1 MELDRFSEL
10 YRRIRTE
17 PSILLL
23 GQSYLGLSGEPDP
36 IWAGLENEYAD
47 CGLSPRVV
55 DYPAL
60 WEAEVQQE
68 KDARKLLSTIRAAA
82 DRMPPRPE
90 LRLMLDLHWSLLYT
104 SAIDKGLLP
113 AAGEGFGISDEPSRQ
128 RVANRR
134 FMNKNRRYCVE
145 LCNNDDKPIL
155 LNSPV
160 TLRRFEHAIS
170 QRLDWISDTYLRDY
184 GVLVI
189 DGCNPEHDWL
199 SDELLFGAL
208 DSMPYDSIYWFSAP
222 QELPPFA
229 QDLAQRGL
237 LTAERESFIQQLHLH
252 IPELFEE
259 SEQEQSVDPQMY
271 ASLTLHFKNRRDR
284 VVNIPRSRIAEIN
297 GGALCLLDDGIL
309 AARPA
314 GFSNRPLAFAQFLAQ
329 KGLPSWELFRAAP
342 GNPSFYFT
350 RDKDQALEDAVKA
363 RLAIQDGSRRR
374 PLLLEGPSNSGKTM
388 MLANLALKLAAQR
401 KYPVLFLHG
410 DLVAGAEERLQ
421 NFLKEWFVK
430 ETAFDGERV
439 ERILIVWDGNSVQN
453 DQRRYY
459 DLQKQLFT
467 CNVLVVGSCYTTDNR
482 NGICLDP
489 DLSNGELH
497 RLQAVVDSLGG
508 EFRERF
514 QAVIRSG
521 RERIGRQCGQSS
533 LLYLL
538 QTLFR
543 FEFDEEYREVARM
556 LKMQFGQ
563 ERVFVENSTA
573 DRLRRYVEEYNE
585 TVAAVARH
593 GGAASYQM
601 KLQLYLQQ
609 HFPDAVISPAE
620 QDSLPDKERRH
631 IRMREAV
638 QRLNRSLALAGEFG
652 VLLPSNLLLHLLK
665 DKNGNSYVCY
675 GRETAQLFD
684 VIKNDSLIEEVCIS
698 TNRFGDERY
707 YRFRNSL
714 EAENYIC
721 LLDDLPMGESS
732 QKRKE
737 REVTILMELMEAAN
751 DDEDLMT
758 VIELVR

>member
-1 MELDRFSEL
+1 MELEQFSEL

-23 GQSYLGLSGEPDP
+23 GQNYLSLTGQPDP
-36 IWAGLENEYAD
+36 IWAELVNEYDD
-47 CGLSPRVV
+47 CGLSSRLV

-60 WEAEVQQE
+60 WETEAQQE
-68 KDARKLLSTIRAAA
+68 KDARKLLATIRAAA

-90 LRLMLDLHWSLLYT
+90 LRVMLDLHWSLLYT

-145 LCNNDDKPIL
+145 LCNNDDSPIL
-155 LNSPV
+155 LNNPM
-160 TLRRFEHAIS
+160 TLRRFEHTIS
-170 QRLDWISDTYLRDY
+170 QKLDWIPDTYLRDY

-189 DGCNPEHDWL
+189 DGCDPEHDWL

-208 DSMPYDSIYWFSAP
+208 YSMPYDSIYWFSAP
-222 QELPPFA
+222 RELPPFA
-229 QDLAQRGL
+229 QDLVQRGVL
-237 LTAERESFIQQLHLH
+237 IIERESFIQQLHQH
-252 IPELFEE
+252 IPELFEDAE
-259 SEQEQSVDPQMY
+259 DSEQEQFVDPQMY

-284 VVNIPRSRIAEIN
+284 VVNIPRARITEIN
-297 GGALCLLDDGIL
+297 GGSLCLLDDGIL
-309 AARPA
+309 AERPVN
-314 GFSNRPLAFAQFLAQ
+314 FSNRPLAFAQFLAQ
-329 KGLPSWELFRAAP
+329 KGLPSWDLFRAAP
-342 GNPSFYFT
+342 GKPSFYFS
-350 RDKDQALEDAVKA
+350 RDKDQELEDAVNA
-363 RLAIQDGSRRR
+363 RLAIQDGSHRR

-388 MLANLALKLAAQR
+388 MLANLALKLAAKR

-421 NFLKEWFVK
+421 NFLKEWFTK
-430 ETAFDGERV
+430 ESAFEGERV

-467 CNVLVVGSCYTTDNR
+467 SNVLVVGSCYTTDNG
-482 NGICLDP
+482 NGISLEP
-489 DLSNGELH
+489 DLSAGELH
-497 RLQAVVDSLGG
+497 RLKAVVDSLDGD
-508 EFRERF
+508 FRERF
-514 QAVIRSG
+514 QAVIRNG
-521 RERIGRQCGQSS
+521 KERVGKQCGQSS

-543 FEFDEEYREVARM
+543 FEFDEEYREVARI
-556 LKMQFGQ
+556 LKKQFGQ

-573 DRLRRYVEEYNE
+573 DRLRRYVEEYSE

-609 HFPDAVISPAE
+609 HFPDTAITSTG

-652 VLLPSNLLLHLLK
+652 VMLPSNLLLHLLK
-665 DKNGNSYVCY
+665 DRDGNSYVCY
-675 GRETAQLFD
+675 GKETAQLFD
-684 VIKNDSLIEEVCIS
+684 VLKNDSLIEEICIS

-721 LLDDLPMGESS
+721 LLDDLPIGESS
-732 QKRKE
+732 QKRTE
-737 REVTILMELMEAAN
+737 T
-751 DDEDLMT
+751 
-758 VIELVR
+758 